1 MGILLF
7 YLLGHLV
14 YIARSKYQQ
23 YTNNKMEKSFT
34 GGATSSIANSAPIS
48 IFSYC
53 ASSILMT
60 VTNKYVLSGYNFNL
74 NCFLLAVQSIVC
86 IVTIGTLKTFGVI
99 TYRQFNKDEAKKWS
113 PIAFLLVAMIYTS
126 SKALQY
132 LSIPVYTI
140 FKNLTIILIAYGEV
154 LWFGGKV
161 TTMALGSF
169 LLMVFSS
176 ILACYGDQSAAKS
189 PDDTF
194 SLYLGYF
201 WMFTNCLASAAFV
214 LIMRKRIKLTNFK
227 DFDTMYYNNLLSI
240 PILLIS
246 SFIFEDWSSANVALN
261 FPPDNRTATIVAMI
275 FSGASSV
282 GISYCSAWCV
292 RVTSSTTYSMVG
304 ALNKLP
310 IALSG
315 LVFFDSAVNFW
326 SCSSIFVGFVAGL
339 VYTVSKQ
346 KQAKENAQQLPS
358 SSK

>member
-1 MGILLF
+1 MGIILF
-7 YLLGHLV
+7 YLIGQIIYL
-14 YIARSKYQQ
+14 IK
-23 YTNNKMEKSFT
+23 NKTRIMEKSASFL
-34 GGATSSIANSAPIS
+34 GTSSLANSAPLS

-53 ASSILMT
+53 ISSILMT
-60 VTNKYVLSGYNFNL
+60 LTNKFVLSGRNL
-74 NCFLLAVQSIVC
+74 NFLILAVQSTVC
-86 IVTIGTLKTFGVI
+86 IATIGSLKSFGVI
-99 TYRQFNKDEAKKWS
+99 TYRQFNKDEAKKWF
-113 PIAFLLVAMIYTS
+113 PIAFLLVMMIYTS
-126 SKALQY
+126 SKAIQF

-169 LLMVFSS
+169 ILMVLSS
-176 ILACYGDQSAAKS
+176 VVACYGDTSAAKTV
-189 PDDTF
+189 DDTW

-201 WMFTNCLASAAFV
+201 WMFTNCFASAAFV
-214 LIMRKRIKLTNFK
+214 LYMRKRIKLTNFK

-240 PILLIS
+240 PILIILT
-246 SFIFEDWSSANVALN
+246 FTVEDWSPSNLASN
-261 FPPDNRTATIVAMI
+261 FPDNGRMATIFAIV
-275 FSGASSV
+275 FSGAISV

-315 LVFFDSAVNFW
+315 LIFFDAAVNFW
-326 SCSSIFVGFVAGL
+326 SVSSIILGFVAGL
-339 VYTVSKQ
+339 VYTVAKQ
-346 KQAKENAQQLPS
+346 RQAKEAAQQLPTS